1 MKTRF
6 DRFLKSLTMH

>member
-6 DRFLKSLTMH
+6 DCSLKSLTMH